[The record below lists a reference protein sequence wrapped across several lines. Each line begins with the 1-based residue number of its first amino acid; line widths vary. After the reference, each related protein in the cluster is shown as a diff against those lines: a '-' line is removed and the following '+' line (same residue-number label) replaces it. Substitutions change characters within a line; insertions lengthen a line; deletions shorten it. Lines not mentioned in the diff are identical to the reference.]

1 MYLRVPKEAEFTLVR
16 VIDPLVHRRRAV
28 PVLGLLAVAAA
39 FSRRFTSCLCA
50 YHRGQAH
57 DTPTYVMI
65 HKIEIAEELSV
76 FIRYLRH
83 TKVTPDP

>member
-1 MYLRVPKEAEFTLVR
+1 MPAVSNTHVFAVPKEAEFTLVR

-39 FSRRFTSCLCA
+39 FSVRFLHACA

-57 DTPTYVMI
+57 YTQHM
-65 HKIEIAEELSV
+65 
-76 FIRYLRH
+76 
-83 TKVTPDP
+83 